1 MRVTNNITTRQF
13 LTNNNRL
20 LTRQIQSENRISTQ
34 RRFNRVSEDIVNGNK
49 AMVIR
54 RQLRDLDIYN
64 DNLGSA
70 KAIFNAAETNLTSIA
85 HDNYISVEER
95 LVAATNGTYSQE
107 EFDIFATELDEIAD
121 EMVKTLNADFSE
133 RQLFG
138 GASNQQTPFRIER
151 VMIKD
156 EAGQVVFPPDYNKY
170 YNADG
175 SIKQDVNLSDIPRK
189 VTYNGIPLD
198 FDVTS
203 DMVLPDGT
211 ITKAAGSYT
220 VTVLDEKTKKWKND
234 AADIRNIS
242 ADAIAKAQEEDD
254 NSLLYPGS
262 KPVYIDIGLGIK
274 YNDDLTVDPQTAL
287 DVAINGAATTGCG
300 IDISELEMSKSVTIT
315 LPAAQVQALKKG
327 CPLNTNYTVHLN
339 IDGVNVADG
348 LRLGDYIP
356 RRNDGGEYT
365 DEEITEAINKSLADR
380 YELKSNR
387 ELPAGVR
394 FVFNGSQLT
403 FEAGEAN
410 ARFDPCANTTTCF
423 FFPTGAVNNDR
434 VKMND
439 EGTPD
444 LSGVYS
450 KNLMQLVLDAA
461 SALRKGDQ
469 STVNAIID
477 RANEANNHILK
488 EITTLGTKYN
498 TIEFYQNKNKDYDY
512 NLKERQNL
520 VEGTDME
527 NEIIEYYAVKA
538 AYDATLKIGTQVL
551 PHSIFDFI

>member
-34 RRFNRVSEDIVNGNK
+34 RRFNRVSEDIINGNK
-49 AMVIR
+49 AMIIR

-64 DNLGSA
+64 DNLGAA

-85 HDNYISVEER
+85 HDNYIAVEER
-95 LVAATNGTYSQE
+95 LVSASTGTWSQE
-107 EFDIFATELDEIAD
+107 ELDVFATELDEIAD

-138 GASNQQTPFRIER
+138 GASNQKAPFRIER

-175 SIKQDVNLSDIPRK
+175 SIKQDVKPSDIPRT

-198 FDVTS
+198 FDVTT
-203 DMVLPDGT
+203 DMILPDGSVT
-211 ITKAAGSYT
+211 SASGSYT
-220 VTVLDEKTKKWKND
+220 ITVLDEATKKWNNNPS
-234 AADIRNIS
+234 DIRSIS
-242 ADAIAKAQEEDD
+242 AEDVARAQNEKD
-254 NSLLYPGS
+254 NSVLYPGS

-274 YNDDLTVDPQTAL
+274 YNDDLTMDPQTSL
-287 DVAINGAATTGCG
+287 DVSMNGAAFSGNG
-300 IDISELEMSKSVTIT
+300 IDIEKVPALGSTTSLVPFDMTNGYPAGAGIYPFNIT
-315 LPAAQVQALKKG
+315 VNGLNYDLSLNMGAVLPEK
-327 CPLNTNYTVHLN
+327 
-339 IDGVNVADG
+339 
-348 LRLGDYIP
+348 
-356 RRNDGGEYT
+356 NDGTSYT
-365 DEEITEAINKSLADR
+365 DEEISAAVNAAFRTAYKAASKKDVPEGISFSYSNNELTLNSGINKV
-380 YELKSNR
+380 EV
-387 ELPAGVR
+387 GVNA
-394 FVFNGSQLT
+394 FQFINGEIERT
-403 FEAGEAN
+403 VPMGE
-410 ARFDPCANTTTCF
+410 D
-423 FFPTGAVNNDR
+423 
-434 VKMND
+434 
-439 EGTPD
+439 GTPD
-444 LSGVYS
+444 IKERFS

-469 STVNAIID
+469 DTVNAIID
-477 RANEANNHILK
+477 RANEANNHVLH
-488 EITTLGTKYN
+488 EITSLGIKYN
-498 TIEFYQNKNKDYDY
+498 TIEFYQNKNKDYAF
-512 NLKERQNL
+512 NLRERQNL

-538 AYDATLKIGTQVL
+538 AYDATLKIGSQVL

>member
-34 RRFNRVSEDIVNGNK
+34 RRFNRVSEDIINGNK
-49 AMVIR
+49 AMTIR

-85 HDNYISVEER
+85 HDNYIAVEER
-95 LVAATNGTYSQE
+95 LVAASTGTWSQE
-107 EFDIFATELDEIAD
+107 ELDVFATELDEIAD

-138 GASNQQTPFRIER
+138 GASNQKTPFRIER

-175 SIKQDVNLSDIPRK
+175 SIKQDVKLSDIPRT

-198 FDVTS
+198 FDVTT
-203 DMVLPDGT
+203 DMILPDGSVT
-211 ITKAAGSYT
+211 SAAGSYT
-220 VTVLDEKTKKWKND
+220 VTVLDEATKKWKTD
-234 AADIRNIS
+234 PSDIRSIS
-242 ADAIAKAQEEDD
+242 AEDVARAQEEKD
-254 NSLLYPGS
+254 NSVLYPGS

-287 DVAINGAATTGCG
+287 DVSMNGAELSGNG
-300 IDISELEMSKSVTIT
+300 IDIEKVPAFGSSTGLVPFDMSNGYPAGAGIYSFNIT
-315 LPAAQVQALKKG
+315 VNGLNYDLSLDMSAVLPEK
-327 CPLNTNYTVHLN
+327 T
-339 IDGVNVADG
+339 DGTS
-348 LRLGDYIP
+348 
-356 RRNDGGEYT
+356 YT
-365 DEEITEAINKSLADR
+365 DEEISAAVNAAFRTAYKDASKKDVPEGISLSYSNNELTINSGINKV
-380 YELKSNR
+380 EI
-387 ELPAGVR
+387 G
-394 FVFNGSQLT
+394 
-403 FEAGEAN
+403 
-410 ARFDPCANTTTCF
+410 
-423 FFPTGAVNNDR
+423 
-434 VKMND
+434 MND
-439 EGTPD
+439 FMLRNGEIERSVPMTEDGTPD
-444 LSGVYS
+444 ISERFS

-469 STVNAIID
+469 DTVNAIID
-477 RANEANNHILK
+477 RANEANNHILN
-488 EITTLGTKYN
+488 EITTLGIKYN
-498 TIEFYQNKNKDYDY
+498 TIEFYQSKNKDYEY

-538 AYDATLKIGTQVL
+538 AYDATLKIGSQVL